1 MIHAEELQLHNGVHE
16 LPRVVPFLIQWLA
29 LLTGQ
34 GGGPGPIN
42 TTNRGVE
49 GQTSA
54 WGFNEYVQQQSMGTL
69 GGKTYWHLLNDLKS
83 LPEDEIE
90 NFLPQLCNILVDNN
104 FAKSMDYQVYGQL
117 RSVLLGKCAGSL
129 PFGMRVCALIA
140 AMAEPPS
147 ESIFKVFSAAD
158 DGGADARAERIRYL
172 QQGAE
177 AATFHGDQLPS
188 RFSKLRASYM
198 KDMTTLLEN
207 FARIGRELKSYPL
220 QHRNYH
226 LRSAVTA
233 LNEIL
238 FNRMLSRGTSL
249 KGHGM
254 MPQDFEGSNGAPG
267 FTHPSEGYRG
277 YSPTQGGQQYPP
289 IVGGYGGMPVT
300 EGAEVGE
307 QKFQPAITAQQVASL
322 CPEIAAYSLHVPL
335 QHSRERVQRLLQ
347 FVVSEC
353 EVFTK

>member
-1 MIHAEELQLHNGVHE
+1 
-16 LPRVVPFLIQWLA
+16 
-29 LLTGQ
+29 
-34 GGGPGPIN
+34 
-42 TTNRGVE
+42 
-49 GQTSA
+49 
-54 WGFNEYVQQQSMGTL
+54 
-69 GGKTYWHLLNDLKS
+69 
-83 LPEDEIE
+83 
-90 NFLPQLCNILVDNN
+90 
-104 FAKSMDYQVYGQL
+104 MDYQVYGQL

-277 YSPTQGGQQYPP
+277 
-289 IVGGYGGMPVT
+289 
-300 EGAEVGE
+300 
-307 QKFQPAITAQQVASL
+307 
-322 CPEIAAYSLHVPL
+322 
-335 QHSRERVQRLLQ
+335 
-347 FVVSEC
+347 
-353 EVFTK
+353 VFTDPRGAAISPNSRWIWRDASDRRGRSRGAKISACNNGSAGGFIVPRNCCVQPPRTSAT